1 MATQEVIHTHEGTSA
16 GGMGF
21 LLGVILLLATLFL
34 FFYYGLPMIQQAA
47 SGPTINIPRQVDV
60 NVNQTK

>member
-1 MATQEVIHTHEGTSA
+1 MATEEVIHTHEGTGS

-34 FFYYGLPMIQQAA
+34 FFYYGLPMMRQAT
-47 SGPTINIPRQVDV
+47 SPTINIPRQVDV